1 MGHESRCLR
10 ILWRKCRFDRDRSR
24 ENKHLPDPAAGGIG
38 EICMILTVDIG
49 NSNIVLG
56 AVEGEQILFEA
67 RLRTDPTKTSDEYCI
82 DLKMILEVYGVK
94 PSDIEGSIIASV
106 VPQVLNSIKTALK
119 KLTGKDALVVGPG
132 LKTGLNIKIEN
143 PAQTG
148 ADLVVGCVAAL
159 RQHKPPMIVI
169 DMGTATT
176 MIALDET
183 GAFIGGSIS
192 PGVKISMDALT
203 GRTALL
209 PGLQLDQPKKA
220 IGRNTIDCMR
230 SGIMLGAACML
241 DGMVQRM
248 EEELGCKTTVV
259 VTGGIARFVIPMC
272 RTPMIYD
279 KDLLLKGLLALY
291 RDNTKH

>member
-1 MGHESRCLR
+1 
-10 ILWRKCRFDRDRSR
+10 
-24 ENKHLPDPAAGGIG
+24 
-38 EICMILTVDIG
+38 MILCVDIG
-49 NSNIVLG
+49 NSNIVIG
-56 AVEGEQILFEA
+56 GVEGDEILFEA
-67 RLRTDPTKTSDEYCI
+67 RLRTDATKTSDEYCI
-82 DLKMILEVYGVK
+82 DLKMILEVYETSPK
-94 PSDIEGSIIASV
+94 LLEGAIISSV
-106 VPQVLNSIKTALK
+106 VPQVLNSIKTAIK

-183 GAFIGGSIS
+183 GAFIGGCIA

-209 PGLQLDQPKKA
+209 PGLQLDTPKKA

-230 SGIMLGAACML
+230 SGIMLGSACML

-248 EEELGCKTTVV
+248 EEELGSKATVV
-259 VTGGIARFVIPMC
+259 VTGGIAKFVIPMC

-279 KDLLLKGLLALY
+279 KDLLIRGLVTLY
-291 RDNTKH
+291 RENTRH

>member
-1 MGHESRCLR
+1 
-10 ILWRKCRFDRDRSR
+10 
-24 ENKHLPDPAAGGIG
+24 
-38 EICMILTVDIG
+38 MILAVDIG
-49 NSNIVLG
+49 NSNIVIG
-56 AVEGEQILFEA
+56 AVEGEKVLFEA
-67 RLRTDPTKTSDEYCI
+67 RLRTDATKTSDEYCI
-82 DLKMILEVYGVK
+82 DLKMILDVYEASPKDV
-94 PSDIEGSIIASV
+94 EGAIIASV

-132 LKTGLNIKIEN
+132 LKTGLNIKIDN

-159 RQHKPPMIVI
+159 REHKPPMIVI

-176 MIALDET
+176 MVVLDKSGAL
-183 GAFIGGSIS
+183 IGGAII

-230 SGIMLGAACML
+230 SGIMMGAACML
-241 DGMVQRM
+241 DGMVDRM

-259 VTGGIARFVIPMC
+259 ATGGIAKFVIPMC
-272 RTPMIYD
+272 RTSMIYD
-279 KDLLLKGLLALY
+279 KDLLLKGLVTLY
-291 RDNTKH
+291 RENTKS